1 MGNDS
6 RLQNWKNQYKCV
18 VCVHINSTSEI
29 QPLKQV
35 SHHNC
40 RYFCHIFVKQSV
52 LMWWPI
58 IAILWV
64 KLDVSLCSFLAL
76 SCLYWTDA
84 ALSNPFC
91 TPLTRYAAVCHIWV
105 SMNAFLS
112 ISGDWFSELDS
123 DFSEIDSESMGVIMA
138 SLLRTAAMN
147 TELRLGCCSRPS
159 MVLILAL
166 WLYIYIHR
174 YILLYVY
181 NSC

>member
-1 MGNDS
+1 MGNNS

-40 RYFCHIFVKQSV
+40 RYFCHNFVKQSV

-112 ISGDWFSELDS
+112 ISGDWFS
-123 DFSEIDSESMGVIMA
+123 IDSIDPSMGVIVA
-138 SLLRTAAMN
+138 SLLRTAARN

-159 MVLILAL
+159 MVLMLAL
-166 WLYIYIHR
+166 WLYIYIHI
-174 YILLYVY
+174 YYCTCIIHM
-181 NSC
+181 C